1 MSTDSM
7 STALRFAV
15 LISARVSADS
25 GVAMQLQQRQTFFF
39 LQNWN
44 WNGSK
49 SGNLTFGF
57 LKEAENPS
65 NECG

>member
-39 LQNWN
+39 V
-44 WNGSK
+44 
-49 SGNLTFGF
+49 
-57 LKEAENPS
+57 AELELERQQKRES
-65 NECG
+65 YFWVFKRG